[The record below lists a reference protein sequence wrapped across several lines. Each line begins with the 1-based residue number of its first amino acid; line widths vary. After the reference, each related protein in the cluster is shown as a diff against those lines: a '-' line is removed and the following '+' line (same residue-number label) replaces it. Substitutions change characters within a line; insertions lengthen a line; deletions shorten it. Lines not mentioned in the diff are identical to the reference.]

1 MKRRRKL
8 KLLNTKKLVPNIFT
22 IGNLLCGYLSIIFAS
37 RGIFESACWLILLAI
52 LFDALDGKFAR
63 MLGTE
68 SEFGIEFD
76 SLADVTSFGIA
87 PSMLVYFCFFEE
99 ITFLNNPWLTFLG
112 LTICSLPVTFGAVRL
127 ARYNVMANQS
137 ESHGIKQYFTGL
149 PIPASATV
157 NVTFILFFLET
168 RTFIE
173 QHISKFSILI
183 IVSLTIILVSSL
195 MISHIPYYKVS
206 SANPKTIRSKLFF
219 ASIAIGT
226 IAIWF
231 LFSFQKGAFPIA
243 LLYIFWAIVSYFG
256 KKLLSAFTENDEE
269 EEEITTTTN

>member
-1 MKRRRKL
+1 MKKRRRL
-8 KLLNTKKLVPNIFT
+8 KLLNTKKLVPNAFT
-22 IGNLLCGYLSIIFAS
+22 IGNLLCGFLSVIFAS

-76 SLADVTSFGIA
+76 SLADVTSFGLA

-99 ITFLNNPWLTFLG
+99 ITFANNSWLTFFG
-112 LTICSLPVTFGAVRL
+112 LAICSLPVTFGAVRL

-157 NVTFILFFLET
+157 IVTFILFFIEVKPM
-168 RTFIE
+168 IE
-173 QHISKFSILI
+173 QNISNEAILI
-183 IVSLTIILVSSL
+183 IVSGTIILVSSL

-206 SANPKTIRSKLFF
+206 SVSAKTVKSKFF
-219 ASIAIGT
+219 SASIVIG
-226 IAIWF
+226 IVAIWF

-256 KKLLSAFTENDEE
+256 KKLLSAFTDTDD

>member
-1 MKRRRKL
+1 MKKRRRL
-8 KLLNTKKLVPNIFT
+8 KLLNTKKLVPNAFT
-22 IGNLLCGYLSIIFAS
+22 IGNLLCGFLSVIFAS

-76 SLADVTSFGIA
+76 SLADVTSFGLA
-87 PSMLVYFCFFEE
+87 PSMLIYFCFFEE
-99 ITFLNNPWLTFLG
+99 ITFSNNPWLTFFG
-112 LTICSLPVTFGAVRL
+112 LAICSLPVTFGAVRL

-157 NVTFILFFLET
+157 IVTFILFFIELQT
-168 RTFIE
+168 IIE
-173 QHISKFSILI
+173 QSISAEALLI
-183 IVSLTIILVSSL
+183 IVSGTVLLVSSL

-206 SANPKTIRSKLFF
+206 NVNAKTAKSKFF
-219 ASIAIGT
+219 YASIVIG
-226 IAIWF
+226 IVAIWF

-256 KKLLSAFTENDEE
+256 KKLLSAFTDSDEE
-269 EEEITTTTN
+269 EEEISTTTN